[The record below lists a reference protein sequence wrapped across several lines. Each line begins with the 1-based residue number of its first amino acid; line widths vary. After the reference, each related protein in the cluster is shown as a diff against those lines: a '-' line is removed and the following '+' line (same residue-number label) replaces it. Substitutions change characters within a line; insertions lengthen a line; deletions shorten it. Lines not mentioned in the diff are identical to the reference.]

1 MRQTEKRRGGKRA
14 RKRERGG
21 EASATARAVGGSER
35 VSASVGGRTS
45 AGMTALCFL
54 GAEYLAPAK
63 PRATRLSESASA
75 EVDTTR
81 YCARAPTHYLYH
93 GLSDN
98 GFPRI
103 KSGEA
108 HDSTDT
114 SES

>member
-1 MRQTEKRRGGKRA
+1 M
-14 RKRERGG
+14 
-21 EASATARAVGGSER
+21 
-35 VSASVGGRTS
+35 SASVGGRTS